1 MLLSPE
7 AFKLLVTHIFCED
20 ISCVHKLVND
30 LQDPKENTETRTC
43 QSIIHKAFIL
53 SQPLCFGHSLE
64 SCLYSFGRIARAHF
78 PELWVVSNTLTSKFF
93 SLFLGDKNTQT
104 KTFLAN
110 FSLFRCYFIHLTF
123 RYPGNSFEKKKSKTV
138 IRLAYKSNS
147 EVFLFFVFV
156 FFLFFVGAISESWKP
171 KENERGAGASGDL
184 PRLSETCLQV
194 ELRVFFF
201 FSEAR
206 FRKREKPE
214 MRKSW
219 Q

>member
-53 SQPLCFGHSLE
+53 SRPLCFGHSLE
-64 SCLYSFGRIARAHF
+64 SSLYSFGRIARAHF

-104 KTFLAN
+104 KTFLTN

-138 IRLAYKSNS
+138 IRLACKSNS
-147 EVFLFFVFV
+147 EVCLFFVFCFC
-156 FFLFFVGAISESWKP
+156 FFFFRFSWARFRNRENP
-171 KENERGAGASGDL
+171 KKTSAEQERAGDL
-184 PRLSETCLQV
+184 PASRAPT
-194 ELRVFFF
+194 FF
-201 FSEAR
+201 
-206 FRKREKPE
+206 FRKRDFGIAKN
-214 MRKSW
+214 RK
-219 Q
+219 